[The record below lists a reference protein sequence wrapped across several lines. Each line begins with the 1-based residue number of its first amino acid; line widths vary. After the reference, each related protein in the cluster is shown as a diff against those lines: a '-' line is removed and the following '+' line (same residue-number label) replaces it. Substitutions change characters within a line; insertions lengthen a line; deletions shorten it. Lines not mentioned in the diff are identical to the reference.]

1 MLCTILISL
10 NLLQTYML
18 DVVGGKGGDL
28 RGRGADSV
36 QRSSIRARTR
46 LRM

>member
-10 NLLQTYML
+10 NFLQKYML
-18 DVVGGKGGDL
+18 DVAGKGGDL